1 MLAHPLLIDSR
12 PHSTREILVAIRV
25 DILTKGGVL
34 FFWRLRSSWT
44 LYHRS
49 RMPFGGGEREEKW
62 ADNKNSDSW
71 DFSMPD
77 TDRVTPK
84 VGTEYQV
91 AC

>member
-34 FFWRLRSSWT
+34 FFLATPFVLDT
-44 LYHRS
+44 LPPITNAFRWW
-49 RMPFGGGEREEKW
+49 GKW